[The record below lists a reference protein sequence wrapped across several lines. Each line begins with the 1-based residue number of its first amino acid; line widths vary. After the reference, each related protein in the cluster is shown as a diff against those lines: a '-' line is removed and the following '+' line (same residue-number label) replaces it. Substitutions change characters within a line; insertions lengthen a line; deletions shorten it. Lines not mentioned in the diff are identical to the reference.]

1 MGWTNNRNENTGKL
15 NSNMKKISIYCF
27 ILISLGFIGCT
38 SKTHEKTIED
48 FDIREMSL
56 QVDTLYSR
64 MTQAERVAQLYGIRP
79 KEIMEDGKLSL
90 EKCKEKISDGIGH
103 ICQYACALDME
114 PNELRDFVRDL
125 QNYLIH
131 ETPSGIPAI
140 FHEEAITGLAAKG
153 ATVYPQQLGIACT
166 WNPELATVK
175 TEQTAEVMRSVGAT
189 LALSPMVDLIRT
201 AHWPRIEESYG
212 EDGYL
217 SAAMGVAFVEGL
229 QKKGLKN
236 GVAAC
241 TKHFLGYGGGSSL
254 SWKEIYE
261 EVLLPH
267 EAMIRQAGCKV
278 LMTSYGRFRSE
289 QAVSSDTLLN
299 KILRGYLGF
308 DGVVVSDYGAV
319 GYASQKGNPDILKQR
334 AVEALTAGND
344 IELPSNNCYKYL
356 PELIG
361 DSLVNEKYFEIA
373 VKRALMLKARLGLL
387 STDRKLYATGNLDLD
402 CPEYRKTSY
411 DLACQSIVLLKNNNV
426 LPLSGKYRKIALVG
440 PNANTYWCM
449 LGDYTYQ
456 SMQAFWWG
464 GKIDPDSPKIVSVY
478 DAFKHKANGRFTV
491 DYERGCDWSAKN
503 ETSIIREGDPRT
515 ERLNMM
521 LMESSDS
528 TNWQAAINVA
538 SESDVIIAALGENP
552 TLCGE
557 ARQRKGI
564 CLPGDQE
571 QFLKELIATGK
582 PVVLVMFGGRPQV
595 IDEVEAGCS
604 AILQAWYPGEEG
616 GNAVVDILLGN
627 VNPSGKLCVSYPKTE
642 DKELYCYNNG
652 EFQERIAYPFG
663 FGLSYTS
670 FEYSDIK
677 VPSTAQTTDDLIE
690 VSCKVKNTG
699 KCAGTEVVQLYLS
712 PTSSEFL
719 KPIQLKGFARVNLNP
734 GESKII
740 SFKVSLQQMA
750 YYANN
755 GWTIAGGQYTF
766 KIGASSSDIRLES
779 SCQLTGENV
788 RMERRNTLFS
798 ISEIE

>member
-1 MGWTNNRNENTGKL
+1 
-15 NSNMKKISIYCF
+15 
-27 ILISLGFIGCT
+27 
-38 SKTHEKTIED
+38 
-48 FDIREMSL
+48 
-56 QVDTLYSR
+56 
-64 MTQAERVAQLYGIRP
+64 
-79 KEIMEDGKLSL
+79 ME
-90 EKCKEKISDGIGH
+90 C
-103 ICQYACALDME
+103 
-114 PNELRDFVRDL
+114 
-125 QNYLIH
+125 
-131 ETPSGIPAI
+131 
-140 FHEEAITGLAAKG
+140 
-153 ATVYPQQLGIACT
+153 
-166 WNPELATVK
+166 
-175 TEQTAEVMRSVGAT
+175 
-189 LALSPMVDLIRT
+189 
-201 AHWPRIEESYG
+201 
-212 EDGYL
+212 
-217 SAAMGVAFVEGL
+217 
-229 QKKGLKN
+229 
-236 GVAAC
+236 
-241 TKHFLGYGGGSSL
+241 
-254 SWKEIYE
+254 
-261 EVLLPH
+261 
-267 EAMIRQAGCKV
+267 
-278 LMTSYGRFRSE
+278 
-289 QAVSSDTLLN
+289 
-299 KILRGYLGF
+299 
-308 DGVVVSDYGAV
+308 
-319 GYASQKGNPDILKQR
+319 
-334 AVEALTAGND
+334 
-344 IELPSNNCYKYL
+344 
-356 PELIG
+356 
-361 DSLVNEKYFEIA
+361 
-373 VKRALMLKARLGLL
+373 
-387 STDRKLYATGNLDLD
+387 
-402 CPEYRKTSY
+402 
-411 DLACQSIVLLKNNNV
+411 
-426 LPLSGKYRKIALVG
+426 
-440 PNANTYWCM
+440 
-449 LGDYTYQ
+449 
-456 SMQAFWWG
+456 
-464 GKIDPDSPKIVSVY
+464 
-478 DAFKHKANGRFTV
+478 
-491 DYERGCDWSAKN
+491 KN

-564 CLPGDQE
+564 RLPGDQE

-642 DKELYCYNNG
+642 DEELYCYNNG
-652 EFQERIAYPFG
+652 ESQERIAYPFG
-663 FGLSYTS
+663 SGLSYTS

-788 RMERRNTLFS
+788 RMERRNTLFL
-798 ISEIE
+798 